1 MLRKRALEN
10 YINKQ
15 ALKRLIPGIEIEFDD
30 YTRMKPLCGQHP
42 SAISLGGKKVVDEHF
57 QSQTFAEIEASFT
70 DSDGNDEFI
79 GLYEQICRKL

>member
-1 MLRKRALEN
+1 MCIR
-10 YINKQ
+10 
-15 ALKRLIPGIEIEFDD
+15 DS
-30 YTRMKPLCGQHP
+30 P
-42 SAISLGGKKVVDEHF
+42 SAISLGGKKVVDKHF